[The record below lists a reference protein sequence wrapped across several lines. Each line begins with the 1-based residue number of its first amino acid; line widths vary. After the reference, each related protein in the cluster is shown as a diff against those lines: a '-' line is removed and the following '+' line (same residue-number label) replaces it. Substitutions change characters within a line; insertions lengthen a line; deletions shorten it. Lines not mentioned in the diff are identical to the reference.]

1 VNRIIFIS
9 SLFLLL
15 GLGACEKLNK
25 KKEYVLNAE
34 FTEYFKFGA
43 QSTWNYSE
51 TTGGS
56 TVATIE
62 VVGPQEGIMDL
73 GEVKQEFF
81 SYDLNAIGVKD
92 MLIRAVADQDKISR
106 LSLFVN
112 DTTHKVIA
120 ELFYLD
126 GVFKSYSGRNDLLV
140 NHPSKDINGKTYS
153 NVIEMQLNGNPYYTK
168 IYFAKKVGIIALE
181 EKSSREL
188 LLSSYIIK

>member
-1 VNRIIFIS
+1 
-9 SLFLLL
+9 L

-73 GEVKQEFF
+73 GEVKQ
-81 SYDLNAIGVKD
+81 
-92 MLIRAVADQDKISR
+92 
-106 LSLFVN
+106 
-112 DTTHKVIA
+112 VI
-120 ELFYLD
+120 F
-126 GVFKSYSGRNDLLV
+126 LL
-140 NHPSKDINGKTYS
+140 
-153 NVIEMQLNGNPYYTK
+153 
-168 IYFAKKVGIIALE
+168 
-181 EKSSREL
+181 
-188 LLSSYIIK
+188 